1 MVTVSFYAHSENR
14 QGIRHDLVAH
24 LRSVAELASQF
35 AGKFDAADFGYWA
48 GLWHDLGK
56 FHPDFQSF
64 IHAPEGRRG
73 PDHSSAGAVHAEDGF
88 DLLAFLVAGHHSGLP
103 SKTDLK
109 LRLEKKASAQEVA
122 EALDLARSALAHVS
136 PVDPLT
142 DRLPDFLKRT
152 PATRSDGEH
161 LFRQTELFLRMVF
174 SSLVDADFLD
184 TEKHFDPER
193 SKNRTV
199 VPTLRELWG
208 RFETDQAKLT
218 GKKDDPLNQLRHE
231 IYRTCLNAAPSEP
244 GIFTLTVPTGG
255 GKTRSAMAFGLQH
268 ALQHGLERVIV
279 AIPYTSII
287 EQTAKVYRGIL
298 GEDWVLEHHSAIGF
312 GAETCDPVSRQ
323 DVWARLA
330 SENWDAPIVVT
341 TTVQLFESL
350 FASRTQ
356 PCRKLHNIAGSV
368 LILDEVQ
375 TLPTHLLGSIL
386 DVLQELADHYR
397 VTVVLCT
404 ATQPAFTDGQ
414 YLRGLR
420 NVHEI
425 IPNLARYFS
434 ALKRVH
440 YEYPT
445 TGERWSWSRVAE
457 EMGKSTQALAVLN
470 TKKDAFALLD
480 ALNDPAALHLST
492 QMCGAHRMA
501 TLTEVRRRLAE
512 GKPCRLVTTQVI
524 EAGVDLDFPL
534 VLRAIGPLDR
544 IVQAAGR
551 CNREG
556 LLQEGRVVIFDPEE
570 GSSPPGIYQTGVS
583 TATSLLA
590 SQCDLHEPE
599 TYRKYFQLLFQAAD
613 LDSKGIQSSR
623 RSLDYPTVANKFRM
637 IDDDPA
643 PTVISWPGSRDE
655 INHLLRLIRSGGEAP
670 RWAFRRLQPYL
681 VSIRSRLIPS
691 YQRKGL
697 LQEVAP
703 GLWEW
708 LGGYDQVRGLVESGR
723 DPDTLVI

>member
-1 MVTVSFYAHSENR
+1 MPFYAHSENSA
-14 QGIRHDLVAH
+14 GEKHDLVRH
-24 LRSVAELASQF
+24 LTSVAELASQF
-35 AGKFDAADFGYWA
+35 AGKFGAAEFGYWA

-56 FHPDFQSF
+56 FHPDFQTYIAS
-64 IHAPEGRRG
+64 PESRRG
-73 PDHSSAGAVHAEDGF
+73 PDHSSAGAVHAVDGF

-109 LRLEKKASAQEVA
+109 LRLERKAGAQEVT
-122 EALDLARSALAHVS
+122 EALELARSALARVS
-136 PVDPLT
+136 PDHSLP
-142 DRLPDFLKRT
+142 DRLPAFLKQP
-152 PATRSDGEH
+152 PATRSDGEN

-184 TEKHFDPER
+184 TETHFDSER
-193 SKNRTV
+193 SRNRTGA
-199 VPTLRELWG
+199 PALCELWK
-208 RFETDQAKLT
+208 RFEVDQAKLT
-218 GKKDDPLNQLRHE
+218 GQKNDSLNRIRHE
-231 IYRTCLNAAPSEP
+231 IYQSCVTAALADQ
-244 GIFTLTVPTGG
+244 GIFTMTVPTGG

-268 ALQHGLERVIV
+268 AIRHGLERVIV

-287 EQTAKVYRGIL
+287 EQTVKVYQGIF
-298 GEDWVLEHHSAIGF
+298 GDDWVLEHHSAVGWGI
-312 GAETCDPVSRQ
+312 ESYDPVSYKE
-323 DVWARLA
+323 VWARLA
-330 SENWDAPIVVT
+330 SQNWDAPIVVT

-350 FASRTQ
+350 FANRTQ

-375 TLPTHLLGSIL
+375 TLPTHLLDPIL
-386 DVLQELADHYR
+386 NVLQELTDHYR

-414 YLRGLR
+414 YLKGLR
-420 NVHEI
+420 NVREI
-425 IPNLARYFS
+425 IPNSSRYFS
-434 ALKRVH
+434 ALKRVR

-445 TGERWSWSRVAE
+445 AGERWSWDRAAE
-457 EMGKSTQALAVLN
+457 EMMGISQALAVVN

-480 ALNDPAALHLST
+480 ALNDPIALHLST

-501 TLTEVRRRLAE
+501 TLTEVRRRLSE
-512 GKPCRLVTTQVI
+512 GEPCRLVATQVV

-534 VLRAIGPLDR
+534 VLRVIGPLDR

-556 LLQEGRVVIFDPEE
+556 RLKEGRVVIFDPEE
-570 GSSPPGIYQTGVS
+570 GSSPLGIYRTGLD
-583 TATSLLA
+583 TAIGLLA
-590 SQCDLHEPE
+590 NQCDLHEPE

-613 LDSKGIQSSR
+613 LDANEIQSSR
-623 RSLDYPTVANKFRM
+623 TLLNYPTVANKFRM
-637 IDDDPA
+637 IDDDSAPA
-643 PTVISWPGSRDE
+643 VVPWPGSCDE
-655 INHLLRLIRSGGEAP
+655 IIRLLGLIRSGGEAP

-681 VSIRSRLIPS
+681 VNIRSRLIPG
-691 YQRKGL
+691 YQRRGL

-708 LGGYDQVRGLVESGR
+708 LGGYDRVRGLVESGR
-723 DPDTLVI
+723 DPESLVL